1 MAKTE
6 KKSLEAFELDDDILN
21 QVNGGITSKQLVAML
36 SEISTDVLPV
46 MAKPA
51 FVVSPFADIPK
62 ADK

>member
-51 FVVSPFADIPK
+51 IMVSPFADIPK